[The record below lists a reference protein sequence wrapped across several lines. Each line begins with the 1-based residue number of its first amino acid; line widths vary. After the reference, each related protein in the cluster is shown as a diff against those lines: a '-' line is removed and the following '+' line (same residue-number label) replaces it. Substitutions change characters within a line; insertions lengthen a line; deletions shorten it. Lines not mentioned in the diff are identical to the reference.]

1 MRNSPLKAFTRANSQ
16 GLSPMALKAK
26 RERDLAMAKT
36 PARRL
41 KKAQNQRED
50 RRDGTVGDGLDRH
63 HTKSGA
69 TKRITVKKNRGF
81 YGNGTKT
88 E

>member
-1 MRNSPLKAFTRANSQ
+1 MNSSPIKLKQ
-16 GLSPMALKAK
+16 KLSPKASSAK
-26 RERDLAMAKT
+26 AARDLAMAKT
-36 PARRL
+36 PVRRF

>member
-1 MRNSPLKAFTRANSQ
+1 MRNSPLKAFANSQ
-16 GLSPMALKAK
+16 GLKPQALANKRAEDKKKAMESGRK
-26 RERDLAMAKT
+26 E
-36 PARRL
+36 